1 MWCGEMPFANFQ
13 NGDIQGKENKDGDCK
28 AEALFKAIV
37 ETVGLDNAPADT
49 IAVTGRLERMK
60 GWSGQWTRNM
70 DRKLAQYAAKLD
82 PKALARNHRVSADQK
97 LDFQRVVTQ
106 LMAVREAFAKDGKVA
121 DGTDVDLT
129 RVDAIRREVMNADAA
144 MAAQVRSHK
153 QSEAAKKGWE
163 TRRANEAAS
172 APSADAGKTEHAEV
186 AKTSE
191 TAKKSEA
198 SKKGWETRRANEAA
212 AKRAAEATTAAATA
226 EAARRMAETKRAAD
240 EAAAATA
247 EAARRAAE
255 TKRAADEAAA
265 AQRAA
270 TLQQQAAET
279 IRQQQAA
286 DAAAAARRAEDE
298 HRRRS
303 EAATRGWET
312 RRANEAAAAAPAASA
327 YAYTPPSASYYESS
341 GSANGRELHVGPR
354 GGTYY
359 NTDSGNK
366 RYV

>member
-49 IAVTGRLERMK
+49 IAVTDRLERMK

-240 EAAAATA
+240 EAAAA
-247 EAARRAAE
+247 
-255 TKRAADEAAA
+255 
-265 AQRAA
+265 QRAA